1 MRIVI
6 EVKRDDSAD
15 RVLNNLF
22 KHTAM
27 QSAFNLNMLALV
39 DQGPRVLSLK
49 EVLQYHIDYRREVIR
64 RRTEFDL
71 AKAKERAHILEGLK
85 IAHDNI
91 DAVIKLIRA
100 HKGQEQLLIGKLRE
114 SFGLSEAQARAILD
128 MQLRRLSGLERDK
141 LQQEYEATIKAIA
154 DSSRSLRTRERS

>member
-49 EVLQYHIDYRREVIR
+49 EVLQHHIDYRREVIR

-71 AKAKERAHILEGLK
+71 TKARERAHILEGFK

-91 DAVIKLIRA
+91 DAIIKLIRA

-114 SFGLSEAQARAILD
+114 GFGLSEAQA
-128 MQLRRLSGLERDK
+128 
-141 LQQEYEATIKAIA
+141 KAK
-154 DSSRSLRTRERS
+154 